1 MVRGHRDTL
10 CATAATAAGEPE
22 DPGRATRAPPAMEL
36 PASQQRRDLE
46 QRTVLAA
53 AAEFLQKIEG
63 RGYYSP
69 GR

>member
-1 MVRGHRDTL
+1 
-10 CATAATAAGEPE
+10 
-22 DPGRATRAPPAMEL
+22 MEL